1 MRSPRLILLLAAAL
15 LVAAELVS
23 LTVLLRGLGD
33 HQSRRTSVALD
44 RAMMLMPRIADWVRT
59 RGGTPGEVL
68 VAPWIEPFDQMIIE
82 DLNASN
88 LDSLSRGRLEAG
100 ELVVASRVTDP
111 RLGVLGLVQGE
122 RGRVLIH
129 LTETAADSRLATE
142 RNVIAQHALILLTAL
157 AGLVLVV
164 LGRETP
170 AEDTGMPALRA
181 YEEAMAR
188 LRLRDDERLAAFDR
202 EKNALTSI
210 LRDREA
216 MARAGE
222 LTAGIVHEV
231 RNSMGAIAAQAK
243 MLEKSEDER
252 IRGSA
257 SAIVDEVRTL
267 QSVMDRFLDFIRTE
281 KVQDVDFDLARM
293 VARVA
298 GREGAH
304 RTVQIRIDGSET
316 RVQGDEDL
324 LERAIEN
331 VVRNACQATPDG
343 GLVEIKLGADATHAF
358 VIVEDSGPG
367 IADVKA
373 AMRPFESARAGG
385 LGLGLPLVLKILNL
399 HQGTLDL
406 APRPGR
412 AGTQAVCRWPKSR
425 SSATSGNEPDAFPAS
440 EGRSSS

>member
-33 HQSRRTSVALD
+33 HQTQRKSVALD

-68 VAPWIEPFDQMIIE
+68 VAPWIEPFDQLIIE
-82 DLNASN
+82 DLQTSD
-88 LDSLSRGRLEAG
+88 LDPLSRGRLEAG
-100 ELVVASRVTDP
+100 ELVVASRLTDP
-111 RLGVLGLVQGE
+111 RLGVFGLVHGD
-122 RGRVLIH
+122 RGQILIH

-170 AEDTGMPALRA
+170 PEDSGMPALRA
-181 YEEAMAR
+181 YEEAMSR
-188 LRLRDDERLAAFDR
+188 MRRRDDERLAAFDR
-202 EKNALTSI
+202 EKNALASI

-243 MLEKSEDER
+243 MLEKFDDER
-252 IRGSA
+252 VRGSA
-257 SAIVDEVRTL
+257 TAIVDEVRTL

-281 KVQDVDFDLARM
+281 KVQDVEFDLGRM

-298 GREGAH
+298 AREGVH
-304 RTVQIRIDGSET
+304 RPVQIRIEGSET
-316 RVQGDEDL
+316 RVRGDEDL

-331 VVRNACQATPDG
+331 VVRNACQATADG
-343 GLVEIKLGADATHAF
+343 GVVDVKLGADATHAF
-358 VIVEDSGPG
+358 VIVEDAGPG
-367 IADVKA
+367 LADVKKA
-373 AMRPFESARAGG
+373 LRPFESARAGG
-385 LGLGLPLVLKILNL
+385 LGLGLPLVLKILTL

-406 APRPGR
+406 APRPVGR
-412 AGTQAVCRWPKSR
+412 GTQAVCRWPKSR
-425 SSATSGNEPDAFPAS
+425 QNATSGNEPNPATT
-440 EGRSSS
+440 GRGTL

>member
-33 HQSRRTSVALD
+33 HQSQRKSVALD

-68 VAPWIEPFDQMIIE
+68 VAPWIEPFDQLIIE
-82 DLNASN
+82 DLRASD
-88 LDSLSRGRLEAG
+88 LDPLSRGRLEAG

-111 RLGVLGLVQGE
+111 RLGVFGLVQGD
-122 RGRVLIH
+122 RDKVLIH
-129 LTETAADSRLATE
+129 LSETAADSRLATE

-164 LGRETP
+164 LGREAP
-170 AEDTGMPALRA
+170 PEDAGMPALRA
-181 YEEAMAR
+181 YEEAMSR
-188 LRLRDDERLAAFDR
+188 MRRRDDERLAAFDR
-202 EKNALTSI
+202 EKNALASI

-243 MLEKSEDER
+243 MLEKSDDER
-252 IRGSA
+252 VRGSA

-281 KVQDVDFDLARM
+281 KVQDVEFDLGRM
-293 VARVA
+293 VARVVA
-298 GREGAH
+298 REGVQ
-304 RTVQIRIDGSET
+304 RPVQIRIEGSET
-316 RVQGDEDL
+316 RVRGDEDL

-331 VVRNACQATPDG
+331 VVRNACQATADG
-343 GLVEIKLGADATHAF
+343 GVVDVKLGADATHAF
-358 VIVEDSGPG
+358 VIVEDAGPG
-367 IADVKA
+367 LADVKRA
-373 AMRPFESARAGG
+373 LRPFESARAGG
-385 LGLGLPLVLKILNL
+385 LGLGLPLVLKILTL

-406 APRPGR
+406 APRPGSR
-412 AGTQAVCRWPKSR
+412 GTQAVCRWPKSR
-425 SSATSGNEPDAFPAS
+425 PNATSGNEPSPAS
-440 EGRSSS
+440 ASGGGP

>member
-33 HQSRRTSVALD
+33 HQSQRTTVALD
-44 RAMMLMPRIADWVRT
+44 RAMMLMPRIADWVRI

-68 VAPWIEPFDQMIIE
+68 VAPWIEPFDQLIIE
-82 DLNASN
+82 DLKTSS
-88 LDSLSRGRLEAG
+88 LDPVSRRRLEGG

-111 RLGVLGLVQGE
+111 RLGVFGLVQGD
-122 RGRVLIH
+122 RDRVLIH

-164 LGRETP
+164 LGREAP
-170 AEDTGMPALRA
+170 PEDTGLPALRA
-181 YEEAMAR
+181 YEEAMSR

-243 MLEKSEDER
+243 MCEKSDDER
-252 IRGSA
+252 VRGSA

-281 KVQDVDFDLARM
+281 KVQDVEFDLARM
-293 VARVA
+293 VSRVA
-298 GREGAH
+298 AREGAH
-304 RTVQIRIDGSET
+304 RPVQIRIEGSET
-316 RVQGDEDL
+316 RVRGDEDL
-324 LERAIEN
+324 LERAVEN
-331 VVRNACQATPDG
+331 VVRNACQATGDG
-343 GLVEIKLGADATHAF
+343 GVVDVKLGADATHAF
-358 VIVEDSGPG
+358 VIVEDAGPG
-367 IADVKA
+367 IADVKKA
-373 AMRPFESARAGG
+373 LRPFESARAGG
-385 LGLGLPLVLKILNL
+385 LGLGLPLVLKILTL

-412 AGTQAVCRWPKSR
+412 PGTQAVCRWPKSR
-425 SSATSGNEPDAFPAS
+425 PNATSGNGPNTVSVAGGA
-440 EGRSSS
+440 R